1 MFIKDGFFM
10 TLMKLRLNFLFA
22 DISQHFE
29 ITLIVFALKV
39 FIYWH
44 GVRDDFKSFVSQN
57 QKSNNRSPN
66 IKQEIFKI

>member
-1 MFIKDGFFM
+1 M

-29 ITLIVFALKV
+29 ITLMVFALKA
-39 FIYWH
+39 FIYRN

-57 QKSNNRSPN
+57 QKS
-66 IKQEIFKI
+66 ITTQI